1 MELMREMNLQINLQG
16 LSDVSNFHNV
26 STRRITAKISNLLVK
41 LFSELQKKNICVVYR
56 FVVKSISCSPIQM
69 T

>member
-1 MELMREMNLQINLQG
+1 MNLQINLQG
-16 LSDVSNFHNV
+16 LSGVSNFHNV